1 LYQFILQ
8 FLVGAM
14 PIITKLLAAGLV
26 AWLGLLALLIAMRAL
41 RGDIRVAGFLA
52 DTADGAGFEVAPER
66 AVVLVV
72 FPLVLLM
79 YAMSALNAELAVVG
93 GRPVMPDVP
102 EYLLTL
108 LTGGNGL
115 YLAGKI
121 ARRK

>member
-1 LYQFILQ
+1 LHQFILH

-14 PIITKLLAAGLV
+14 PIITNLLAAGLV
-26 AWLGLLALLIAMRAL
+26 AWLGLVALLIAVRVS

-52 DTADGAGFEVAPER
+52 DTTGAEIRVAPER
-66 AVVLVV
+66 VVALVA

-79 YAMSALNAELAVVG
+79 YATNALNAELTVVG

-102 EYLLTL
+102 EYLLML
-108 LTGGNGL
+108 LIGGNGL
-115 YLAGKI
+115 YLTGKI